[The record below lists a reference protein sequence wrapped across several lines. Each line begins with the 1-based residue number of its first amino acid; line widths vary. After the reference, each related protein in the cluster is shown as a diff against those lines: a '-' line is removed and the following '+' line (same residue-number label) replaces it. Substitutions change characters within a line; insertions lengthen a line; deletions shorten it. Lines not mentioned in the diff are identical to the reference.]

1 MKLLLQEGRRHSSV
15 RYVEN
20 NTMIRELSTLHL
32 TPYIEIPDWKE
43 IKSGIVWDIQKIGK
57 RRLNS
62 LRTDIEKWRL
72 RREIA
77 GAWDLERSVLEY
89 LAIDT
94 YLGIDVPREKERV
107 DFQVTFSL
115 DEKEVKVQSDLYTN
129 LFALY
134 LLKNPGVDESAIQS
148 WIHAGKEIK
157 IEFWVSKNK
166 DTYFIKNL
174 IIIDTEKEIQ
184 KAK

>member
-1 MKLLLQEGRRHSSV
+1 
-15 RYVEN
+15 
-20 NTMIRELSTLHL
+20 
-32 TPYIEIPDWKE
+32 
-43 IKSGIVWDIQKIGK
+43 
-57 RRLNS
+57 
-62 LRTDIEKWRL
+62 
-72 RREIA
+72 
-77 GAWDLERSVLEY
+77 

-157 IEFWVSKNK
+157 IEF
-166 DTYFIKNL
+166 
-174 IIIDTEKEIQ
+174 
-184 KAK
+184 